1 MERKLVGATLVLAP
15 VALAASALA
24 AGWSV
29 REPAWW
35 PAAVHLAVLG
45 GIALMIYG
53 VNIRIVP
60 VFARRSWRSPRLL
73 VAQVA
78 AGGIGAWLAFAGI
91 GMRNEAARG
100 AGAILA
106 LAGGVLFM
114 VNIVGLFRQPP
125 TGEAAPDRL
134 AQQATVDRIATKF
147 MRLSGTWLVL
157 GLAVGVALVW
167 WRPER
172 GRWDLVWAHMLLVG
186 FFLSMAS
193 GVSYHV
199 LSRWSGRPWA
209 SIAAIRWHY
218 TLVAIGLP
226 FMVLALAAG
235 WDPLFLVAG
244 PIQAAALALL
254 LVNAAPHVARLRG
267 PVRAGMVGAGAF
279 LAIGLTLGVVFAVDP
294 ATGARLRQAHAIANL
309 FGWAG
314 LLISGFGYALVP
326 GFAGAPL
333 RWPRLALA
341 QLAILVAGVAGGMV
355 AVAWRRYGDGPEAAV
370 IVAQSMVA
378 AGMLLF
384 AAHVAAMF
392 ASGARGD
399 RDPSSLLDRPAIL
412 TAPLRKVS

>member
-15 VALAASALA
+15 VALATSALA
-24 AGWSV
+24 AGWSA

-35 PAAVHLAVLG
+35 QAAVHLAVLG

-60 VFARRSWRSPRLL
+60 VFARRPWRSSRLL
-73 VAQVA
+73 AAQVV
-78 AGGIGAWLAFAGI
+78 AGGVGAWLAFAGI
-91 GMRNEAARG
+91 GTGNDAVRG
-100 AGAILA
+100 AGEILA
-106 LAGGVLFM
+106 LVGGLLFLI
-114 VNIVGLFRQPP
+114 NIVGLFKQDPS
-125 TGEAAPDRL
+125 GEAAPVRF

-193 GVSYHV
+193 GVCYHV
-199 LSRWSGRPWA
+199 LSRWSERPWA
-209 SIAAIRWHY
+209 SVAAIRWHY
-218 TLVAIGLP
+218 IVVALGLP
-226 FMVLALAAG
+226 FMVLALATG
-235 WDPLFLVAG
+235 WEELFLVAG
-244 PIQAAALALL
+244 PVQAAALALL

-267 PVRAGMVGAGAF
+267 PSRGGMVVAGVF
-279 LAIGLTLGVVFAVDP
+279 LVVGLTLGVIFAIDP

-326 GFAGAPL
+326 GFAGAKL
-333 RWPRLALA
+333 RWPRLAGA
-341 QLAILVAGVAGGMV
+341 QLGILALGVAGGMA
-355 AVAWRRYGDGPEAAV
+355 AVAWRMYGDGPDTAVFAAQAV
-370 IVAQSMVA
+370 VA
-378 AGMLLF
+378 AGMVLF
-384 AAHVAAMF
+384 AAQVAAMF
-392 ASGARGD
+392 VGATEGDQAAASLFPAR
-399 RDPSSLLDRPAIL
+399 SS
-412 TAPLRKVS
+412 